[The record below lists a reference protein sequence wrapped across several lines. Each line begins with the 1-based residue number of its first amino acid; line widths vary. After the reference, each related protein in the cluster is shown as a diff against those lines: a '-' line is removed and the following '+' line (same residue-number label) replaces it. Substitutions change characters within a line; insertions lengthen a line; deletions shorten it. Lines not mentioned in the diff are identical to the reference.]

1 MNIFSRMRG
10 SRSSPA
16 PGEPAPASADAD
28 RPGADGASGADSADP
43 RVRTVR
49 ALVSGQVQG
58 VGFRWY
64 CTEEAQKL
72 GLVGRV
78 SNLADGDVEVLA
90 QGSADA
96 VSQLVAW
103 LHHGPRWA
111 RVDDVRLTE
120 LPPGGL
126 SGSSFQPGN

>member
-1 MNIFSRMRG
+1 MSFFSRLRG

-16 PGEPAPASADAD
+16 PSATGGPDASAAADAA
-28 RPGADGASGADSADP
+28 RPDDGA

-64 CTEEAQKL
+64 CTEEAQSL

-78 SNLADGDVEVLA
+78 SNLPDGDVKVLV
-90 QGSADA
+90 QGPADA

-103 LHHGPRWA
+103 LYCGPRWA

-120 LPPGGL
+120 LPPGSL
-126 SGSSFQPGN
+126 SASSFQPGN

>member
-1 MNIFSRMRG
+1 MNIFSRLRG
-10 SRSSPA
+10 PGSGSSPGSSSDA
-16 PGEPAPASADAD
+16 GGPDAPA
-28 RPGADGASGADSADP
+28 GAG
-43 RVRTVR
+43 VRTIR

-64 CTEEAQKL
+64 CTEEAQRL

-78 SNLADGDVEVLA
+78 SNLPDGDVKVLA
-90 QGSADA
+90 QGPADA

-103 LHHGPRWA
+103 LHHGSRWA

-120 LPPGGL
+120 LPPGSL
-126 SGSSFQPGN
+126 TQSDFRPGN

>member
-1 MNIFSRMRG
+1 MSFFSRLRG

-16 PGEPAPASADAD
+16 SSAPGASAAAGAA
-28 RPGADGASGADSADP
+28 RPDEGADA

-49 ALVSGQVQG
+49 VLVSGQVQG

-64 CTEEAQKL
+64 CTEEAQEL

-78 SNLADGDVEVLA
+78 SNLSDGDVEVVA
-90 QGSADA
+90 QGPADA
-96 VSQLVAW
+96 VSRLVSW

-120 LPPGGL
+120 MPPGSL
-126 SGSSFQPGN
+126 SRRDFRPGN

>member
-1 MNIFSRMRG
+1 MSFFSRLRG

-16 PGEPAPASADAD
+16 SSAPGASAAAGVA
-28 RPGADGASGADSADP
+28 RPDEGAGA

-49 ALVSGQVQG
+49 VLVSGQVQG

-64 CTEEAQKL
+64 CTEEAQRL
-72 GLVGRV
+72 GLVGQV
-78 SNLADGDVEVLA
+78 SNLADGDVKVLA
-90 QGSADA
+90 QGPADA

-103 LHHGPRWA
+103 LYHGPRWA

-120 LPPGGL
+120 LPPGSL
-126 SGSSFQPGN
+126 SGDGFQPGN

>member
-1 MNIFSRMRG
+1 MNLFSRMRG
-10 SRSSPA
+10 SRSSP
-16 PGEPAPASADAD
+16 
-28 RPGADGASGADSADP
+28 GADGASGADGTDP
-43 RVRTVR
+43 RVRTIR

-64 CTEEAQKL
+64 CTEEAQRL

-78 SNLADGDVEVLA
+78 SNLPDGDVKVLA
-90 QGSADA
+90 QGPADA

-103 LHHGPRWA
+103 LHHGSRWA

-120 LPPGGL
+120 LPPGSL
-126 SGSSFQPGN
+126 TQSDFRPGN